1 MHFGF
6 SYIGFLFLCMLIIP
20 NLLWTKNQ
28 PKDYGKYVVNENK
41 ILLALERCGE
51 VMVSCFSLVFTDFNI
66 HQISGWSLWLLAAVV
81 VMLFYEIWWIRYFV
95 SNKTMND
102 FYSDFLGIPVA
113 GATLPVMAFLLLSV
127 YGRNF
132 FLLFAVAIL
141 GVGHIGIHLMHKK
154 EISGEILQ

>member
-41 ILLALERCGE
+41 ILLALEHCGE